1 MKTKILSGLAM
12 LVLAIGLAGTANA
25 AEFYKG
31 KTITYIV
38 ATSPGGGYDTYAR
51 LIAKYLEK
59 NLGAKVLVK
68 NIPGAGHI
76 VGTNTLAAAKPDGLT
91 IGTFNTGLIYAQ
103 ILGREGVQFDLR
115 KFEWIGKASAD
126 PRALVLG
133 SESGLKT
140 YEDLAAVSKP
150 AKFATSGVGSASF
163 TDTQLLRSALDLK
176 IEVVPGF
183 NGNEGELAMLRG
195 EIAGQVGSLSSLQSF
210 VDNGYGTFALV
221 IGNGPKGIPHARDK
235 ATTDKGRSI
244 IALVHAMSELG
255 RLTAAPAN
263 TPADRVAELRAAY
276 KKALTDPA
284 LLAEAEKLGI
294 PIEPAYG
301 EDVAKLVSEA
311 LNQSPETVEIIAAAV
326 NVEIPLVT
334 VKTPLIDVSPDG
346 KKIKFK
352 SGEETIKAKVSGSRT
367 QITINGAQGK
377 RKQLKAGMVCEIAYD
392 PKNEDNEP
400 KKMACEG

>member
-1 MKTKILSGLAM
+1 MRSLLKLIM
-12 LVLAIGLAGTANA
+12 LLGAIFAAAGTANA
-25 AEFYKG
+25 SEFYKG

-59 NLGAKVLVK
+59 HLGAKVLVK

-76 VGTNTLAAAKPDGLT
+76 VGTNTLAVSKPDGLT

-103 ILGREGVQFDLR
+103 ILKREGVRFDLR

-133 SESGLKT
+133 TGSGMKT
-140 YEDLAAVSKP
+140 YEDLAKLGKP
-150 AKFATSGVGSASF
+150 VKFATSGVGSASY
-163 TDTQLLRSALDLK
+163 TETQLLRSALDLK

-183 NGNEGELAMLRG
+183 NGKEGEMAMMRG
-195 EIAGQVGSLSSLQSF
+195 EIAGQVGSMSSLKSF

-221 IGNGPKGIPHARDK
+221 VGGNTPTLLQAEDI
-235 ATTDKGRSI
+235 ATTAKGKSI
-244 IALVHAMSELG
+244 VSLVQAMSVLG
-255 RLTAAPAN
+255 RLTAAPEG
-263 TPADRVAELRAAY
+263 TPAPLVADLRAAY

-284 LLAEAEKLGI
+284 LLAEAEKLSI

-301 EDVAKLVSEA
+301 DEVAAVVGDA
-311 LNQSPETVEIIAAAV
+311 LNQGPETVSIIAAAV
-326 NVEIPLVT
+326 NVEIALVM
-334 VKTPLIDVSPDG
+334 VKTKLADVSPDG
-346 KKIKFK
+346 KKISFN
-352 SGEETIKAKVSGSRT
+352 SGNSTIKAKVSGSRT
-367 QITINGAQGK
+367 KITIGGSGAERG
-377 RKQLKAGMVCEIAYD
+377 QLKTGMVCEIAYD
-392 PKNEDNEP
+392 PAHENNEP